1 MKPNVTR
8 KDLLTTLIDPAN
20 SISIV
25 DIKEVTMGPNTKAPL
40 HLHPCST
47 LGVVTEGTIAFQ
59 IEGKETEYLKVGDA
73 FHEPKDVRVA
83 KFNNESDV
91 PAKFVVFYLLEDKD
105 NETIKI
111 LD

>member
-1 MKPNVTR
+1 MNQDVSR
-8 KDLLTTLIDPAN
+8 KDLLTALIDQSN
-20 SISIV
+20 SITVV

-47 LGVVTEGTIAFQ
+47 LGVVTEGTISFQ
-59 IEGKETEYLKVGDA
+59 IEGEDTKYLKAGDA

-91 PAKFVVFYLLEDKD
+91 SAKFVVFYLLEEKD
-105 NETIKI
+105 NATIKI
-111 LD
+111 LE